1 MRTQSK
7 YLLLTI
13 LAAIG
18 WGFSGTCGEH
28 FFKDYGTNGEWLTS
42 VRLLTSGTLLI
53 VINLLTGHKK
63 ELLGILKNKKDF
75 IQLLLFS
82 VLGMMGVQ
90 YTYLTAIAYTNSG
103 TATVLQYIGPAFVL
117 LYICLST
124 RRLPHWREFV
134 SLIGISLGVFLI
146 ATHGNINTLVISQL
160 GLFWGISSAVFL
172 AIHDILPIR
181 IIQRWGSLPVTA
193 WAMVFGGIMLS
204 LITRPFDY
212 SPVISLDTVLT
223 FSGLILIGTVFGF
236 TAFLTGV
243 SHIGPVKASIVCC
256 IEPIAASLFSAV
268 WMHTHFT
275 VHDILGMI
283 IILVAISVLTIAPEK
298 KSLL

>member
-1 MRTQSK
+1 MHTQSK
-7 YLLLTI
+7 YLFLTI

-42 VRLLTSGTLLI
+42 VRLLTAGTLLVI
-53 VINLLTGHKK
+53 INLITGHKK
-63 ELLGILKNKKDF
+63 ELLGILKSKRDF
-75 IQLLLFS
+75 LQLLIFS
-82 VLGMMGVQ
+82 IFGMMGVQ

-117 LYICLST
+117 LYVCLRT
-124 RRLPHWREFV
+124 RRLPHWKEFI
-134 SLIGISLGVFLI
+134 SLIGITIGVFLI
-146 ATHGNINTLVISQL
+146 ATHGNINSLVISQL
-160 GLFWGISSAVFL
+160 GLFWGIASAVFL
-172 AIHDILPIR
+172 ATHDILPIG

-193 WAMVFGGIMLS
+193 WAMVFGGIVLS
-204 LITRPFDY
+204 LITQPFDY
-212 SPVISLDTVLT
+212 SPVVNIDTLLT

-243 SHIGPVKASIVCC
+243 TYIGPVKASIICC
-256 IEPIAASLFSAV
+256 IEPISASIFSVV

-275 VHDILGMI
+275 LYDIVGMV
-283 IILVAISVLTIAPEK
+283 IILLAIGLLTISPHTQA
-298 KSLL
+298 